1 MGERSRGWKDEGY
14 GGRLVAYSARY
25 TKVDEWGGW
34 MDGWIDE
41 WISEWSNGWMELK
54 VEQVDGQV
62 IYTRSKMEFF
72 TAKQS

>member
-34 MDGWIDE
+34 MDGLM
-41 WISEWSNGWMELK
+41 NGEDGWK
-54 VEQVDGQV
+54 SDYVD
-62 IYTRSKMEFF
+62 R
-72 TAKQS
+72 

>member
-41 WISEWSNGWMELK
+41 WGRW
-54 VEQVDGQV
+54 VE
-62 IYTRSKMEFF
+62 E
-72 TAKQS
+72 